1 MGKITLRIDYDV
13 RVTTAR
19 SRNVGIDELL
29 VNPNWKNI
37 QVQGIPA
44 FRDFTIRDPRYF
56 VILF

>member
-29 VNPNWKNI
+29 VNPNWN
-37 QVQGIPA
+37 
-44 FRDFTIRDPRYF
+44 
-56 VILF
+56 VINVVPG